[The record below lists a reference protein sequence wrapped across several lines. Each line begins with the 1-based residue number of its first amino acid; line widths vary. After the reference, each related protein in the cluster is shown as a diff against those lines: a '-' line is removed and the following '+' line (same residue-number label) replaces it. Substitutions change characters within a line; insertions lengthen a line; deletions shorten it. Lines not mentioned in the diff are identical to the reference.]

1 MTPGAIFV
9 SVLAAW
15 MVIGLG
21 IGTVKALRA
30 PDARPWLVVPSGM
43 LALYGFAAFM
53 GQAVAGAGAL
63 SFVPS
68 TVEFPVWRPEVT
80 FRSARDLTF
89 VGLGPVGRIQVYD
102 ASGRFLRG
110 WFVPTSG
117 KAFQIL
123 PAPGGI
129 EVRGIKPKPVFYDD
143 HGRVIEP
150 DAVLARREDLLLNPK
165 PPVDVDWSAPWW
177 PLTSPFLAWAV
188 GAIGM
193 VGLYGQQLRERVRS
207 MRRREPPL
215 SRW

>member
-1 MTPGAIFV
+1 MSFGAIFI
-9 SVLAAW
+9 SALAAW
-15 MVIGLG
+15 MVIGLA
-21 IGTVKALRA
+21 IGTVRALRA
-30 PDARPWLVVPSGM
+30 PGARPWLVLPFGV
-43 LALYGFAAFM
+43 LALYGFAAFL
-53 GQAVAGAGAL
+53 GQFAAGAGAL

-68 TVEFPVWRPEVT
+68 TVEFPVWRPEIT

-89 VGLGPVGRIQVYD
+89 VGLGPAGRIQVYD

-129 EVRGIKPKPVFYDD
+129 EVRGVALKPVFYDD

-150 DAVLARREDLLLNPK
+150 EAVLARTEDLLLNPK
-165 PPVDVDWSAPWW
+165 PPVDVDWRAPWW
-177 PLTSPFLAWAV
+177 PLASPFFAWAV
-188 GAIGM
+188 GAVGM
-193 VGLYGQQLRERVRS
+193 LGLGGSELREKLRS
-207 MRRREPPL
+207 MRERKPPA